1 MSRGM
6 RKAMFSRDHPGP
18 SLSQQC
24 DLLSISRS
32 SFYYAPSGGREET
45 LTLMRRIDELFL
57 KYPFYGSQPDGA
69 SVTARRH
76 LRWPSPGT
84 RIDALDGIGSN
95 LSGPKNR

>member
-6 RKAMFSRDHPGP
+6 RKAMISRDHSGP

-32 SFYYAPSGGREET
+32 SFYYAPTGECEET

-57 KYPFYGSQPDGA
+57 KFPFYGVAPDDA

-76 LRWPSPGT
+76 LRWPATGYA
-84 RIDALDGIGSN
+84 D
-95 LSGPKNR
+95 